1 MSESGGFGSAREEAG
16 KVASDRA
23 RVGRLV
29 QDALTK
35 AYRNRRWL
43 LKVWIDLLA
52 LCRLIAAWSRGEYR
66 HLPWKSLVLALAG
79 ILYFLNPVDI
89 FPDVIPGIGLLD
101 DAGVLAL
108 VFNSI
113 RNDLR
118 RYLKWEAA
126 RRPSS

>member
-1 MSESGGFGSAREEAG
+1 MSDSGGFGSFGEEAG
-16 KVASDRA
+16 KVASDRT
-23 RVGRLV
+23 RGGRLV

-43 LKVWIDLLA
+43 LKVWIDLLTV
-52 LCRLIAAWSRGEYR
+52 CRLIAAWSRGEYR

-89 FPDVIPGIGLLD
+89 SPDVIPGIGLLD

>member
-1 MSESGGFGSAREEAG
+1 MSDSGGFGSAGEEAG

>member
-1 MSESGGFGSAREEAG
+1 MGDSRSFQTAQREAG
-16 KVASDRA
+16 KVASDRS

-43 LKVWIDLLA
+43 LMVWVDLLA
-52 LCRLIAAWSRGEYR
+52 LCRLVAAWSSGEYR
-66 HLPWKSLVLALAG
+66 PLPWKSLVLALAG
-79 ILYFLNPVDI
+79 ILYFLNPIDI
-89 FPDVIPGIGLLD
+89 SPDVIPGIGFLD
-101 DAGVLAL
+101 DAGILAL
-108 VFNSI
+108 IVNSI

-126 RRPSS
+126 GKPPS

>member
-1 MSESGGFGSAREEAG
+1 MSDSGGFGSAREEAG